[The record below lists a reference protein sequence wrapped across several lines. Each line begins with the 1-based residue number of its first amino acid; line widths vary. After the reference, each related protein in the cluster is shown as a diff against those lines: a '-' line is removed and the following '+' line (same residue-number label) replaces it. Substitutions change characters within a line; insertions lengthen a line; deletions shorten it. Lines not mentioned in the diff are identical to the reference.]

1 MIKMLYDRDIPD
13 VDKLNEEG
21 KMDENAI
28 KKLHQ
33 YHCIILASNEMGRIN
48 LYRLV
53 SASHLQYFNRFP
65 KIPKSL
71 VNQYREGLIIGSAC
85 EAGELFR
92 SLVNGRSEAEI
103 ARIVNFY
110 DYLEIQPIGNNRF
123 MIEKEDCYVQNE
135 EDLRN
140 LNRKIVEL
148 GDKFGKPVVATC
160 DVHFLNPE
168 DEVYRRIIMAGK
180 GFDDA
185 DNQAPLYL
193 HTTEEMLH
201 ECDYLGSDKAYE
213 VVVTNTNKIMDM
225 CEEIEPV
232 RPDKCPPFIENSDQ
246 MLRTICENRAHE
258 IYGPELPQIVTER
271 LERELNSIISNGYSV
286 MYIIAQ
292 KLVWKSND
300 DGYLVGSRGSVGSSL
315 AKQQWRV
322 SPRLI
327 R

>member
-1 MIKMLYDRDIPD
+1 M
-13 VDKLNEEG
+13 
-21 KMDENAI
+21 
-28 KKLHQ
+28 
-33 YHCIILASNEMGRIN
+33 
-48 LYRLV
+48 
-53 SASHLQYFNRFP
+53 QYFNRFP

-232 RPDKCPPFIENSDQ
+232 RPDKCPPFIENLTRCFEQSVK
-246 MLRTICENRAHE
+246 I
-258 IYGPELPQIVTER
+258 ELMRYMVR
-271 LERELNSIISNGYSV
+271 SFHR
-286 MYIIAQ
+286 
-292 KLVWKSND
+292 
-300 DGYLVGSRGSVGSSL
+300 
-315 AKQQWRV
+315 
-322 SPRLI
+322 
-327 R
+327 